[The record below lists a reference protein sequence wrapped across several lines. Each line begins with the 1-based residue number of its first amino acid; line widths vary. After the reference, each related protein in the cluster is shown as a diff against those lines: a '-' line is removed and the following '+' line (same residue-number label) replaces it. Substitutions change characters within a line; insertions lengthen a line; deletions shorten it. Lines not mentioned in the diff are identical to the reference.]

1 MAKKGVIIY
10 FDEDILEELDIIARE
25 FDRSRSDLVRDA
37 VKELLNKPKY
47 RQILD
52 RRLGCEAED
61 CD

>member
-10 FDEDILEELDIIARE
+10 FDEDILEELDILTKE
-25 FDRSRSDLVRDA
+25 FDRSRSDFVRDA
-37 VKELLNKPKY
+37 VKEFLNKPKY

-52 RRLGCEAED
+52 RRLDYATED